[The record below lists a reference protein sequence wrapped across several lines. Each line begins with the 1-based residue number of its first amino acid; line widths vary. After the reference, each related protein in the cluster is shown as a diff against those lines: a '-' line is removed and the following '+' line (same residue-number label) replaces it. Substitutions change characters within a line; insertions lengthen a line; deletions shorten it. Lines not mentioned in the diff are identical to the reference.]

1 MRHVALTKVVH
12 LTHSMDLR
20 TGGVIEAVLRLDE
33 SLKSLGVESLV
44 SDDPKEPVKNP
55 MHCIAHGLW
64 QWPGIAAR
72 KNFRSAGTP
81 YLVFPHGMLD
91 PWFKRT
97 FPFKHLKKQVY
108 WWLKQSKIMREA
120 HAVCFTTE
128 EERRLA
134 QKTFWPYRCREIVTG
149 LGVGD
154 PPLDAESQ
162 TGKFLHQYPQLND
175 KKALLYLGRMHPK
188 KGLDLL
194 IRSFLREKREGE
206 ILVLAGPLEP
216 VDRHLSNLQQET
228 RGHEDKILWTGM
240 LEGELKWGAL
250 RSANALILPSH
261 QENYGMVVAEAL
273 SVGTP
278 VFLTDKVN
286 LWREV
291 VDAGAGF
298 VAKDNQAGIDQ
309 LLADW
314 RADKHTGAREACIS
328 CFGEQLHIR
337 NCSQKIMDLLIESSE
352 AKP

>member
-1 MRHVALTKVVH
+1 
-12 LTHSMDLR
+12 MDLR

-33 SLKSLGVESLV
+33 SLKNLGVDSFV
-44 SDDPKEPVKNP
+44 SDDPKERMDNP

-64 QWPGIAAR
+64 QWPGVAAW
-72 KNFRSAGTP
+72 KNFRSAGIP

-97 FPFKHLKKQVY
+97 FPFKHLKKQAY
-108 WWLKQSKIMREA
+108 WWLRQGRILRNA
-120 HAVCFTTE
+120 RAVCFTTE

-134 QKTFWPYRCREIVTG
+134 QGTFGPYHCREVVTG
-149 LGVGD
+149 LGVAD
-154 PPLDAESQ
+154 PPVDAERQ
-162 TGKFLHQYPQLND
+162 TGKFLHQFPQLRG
-175 KKALLYLGRMHPK
+175 KKTLLYLGRMHPK

-194 IRSFLREKREGE
+194 IRSFLREKRDGE
-206 ILVLAGPLEP
+206 MLILAGPLEP
-216 VDRHLSNLQQET
+216 VDRNLKNLQQET
-228 RGHEDKILWTGM
+228 KGHEDKVVWTGM
-240 LEGELKWGAL
+240 LKGNLKWGAL

-261 QENYGMVVAEAL
+261 QENYGMVVAEGL

-298 VAKDNQAGIDQ
+298 VARDDQAGIDQ

-314 RADKHTGAREACIS
+314 RMDKHAGAKEACLS
-328 CFGEQLHIR
+328 CFGEKLHIR
-337 NCSQKIMDLLIESSE
+337 NCSQKILDLLIETNE